1 MSSQREWSVEDVA
14 DIRLTQYGGVSIY
27 NVCCANR
34 SLTVTPAEAR
44 QFAAALS
51 AAADAREAD
60 DDSDFE
66 ETSTSS
72 LPPKSDQSLRDRI
85 AAAIARIR
93 IQRDGDAYQ
102 MADAVI
108 AALGLQQEWSVGDDD
123 GGRVLWFDHEEPV
136 TPRENEVVE
145 TRYVTGWTTDE

>member
-1 MSSQREWSVEDVA
+1 MPD
-14 DIRLTQYGGVSIY
+14 T
-27 NVCCANR
+27 
-34 SLTVTPAEAR
+34 
-44 QFAAALS
+44 
-51 AAADAREAD
+51 
-60 DDSDFE
+60 
-66 ETSTSS
+66 
-72 LPPKSDQSLRDRI
+72 LRDRI
-85 AAAIARIR
+85 AAAINGIR
-93 IQRDGDAYQ
+93 IQRDGDSYK